1 MSEPHPLDDAAPAAR
16 ARTKTPLPIEQM
28 RAGMIARELTVSP
41 PDVVFVKGLIEAS
54 EGIGALFAES
64 GGDLTIV
71 APESRWAEMTE
82 LLADLEI
89 EIGARLGPILPA
101 LSAPS
106 SLSSPSAPSAPSA
119 PSSPSESAAA
129 PAGSR

>member
-1 MSEPHPLDDAAPAAR
+1 MSDPHRREGEAKAPR
-16 ARTKTPLPIEQM
+16 ARTKTPLPIELM
-28 RAGMIARELTVSP
+28 RAGMVARELSVSP

-71 APESRWAEMTE
+71 APASRWAEMSE

-101 LSAPS
+101 LG
-106 SLSSPSAPSAPSA
+106 
-119 PSSPSESAAA
+119 ESAAA
-129 PAGSR
+129 PGESQ

>member
-1 MSEPHPLDDAAPAAR
+1 MSDPQRTEGAAAATR
-16 ARTKTPLPIEQM
+16 ARTKSPLPIEQM
-28 RAGMIARELTVSP
+28 RAGMVARTFSVSP

-64 GGDLTIV
+64 GGELTIV

-82 LLADLEI
+82 LLADLEV

-101 LSAPS
+101 LG
-106 SLSSPSAPSAPSA
+106 
-119 PSSPSESAAA
+119 ESAAA
-129 PAGSR
+129 PAWSR

>member
-1 MSEPHPLDDAAPAAR
+1 MSDPQRSEGPAKATRAR
-16 ARTKTPLPIEQM
+16 AKTPLPIELM
-28 RAGMIARELTVSP
+28 RAGMVARELSVSP

-54 EGIGALFAES
+54 EGIGALFAER

-71 APESRWAEMTE
+71 APESRWAEMSE

-101 LSAPS
+101 LG
-106 SLSSPSAPSAPSA
+106 
-119 PSSPSESAAA
+119 ESAAA
-129 PAGSR
+129 PGESR

>member
-1 MSEPHPLDDAAPAAR
+1 MSEPQRTDGAASVAR
-16 ARTKTPLPIEQM
+16 ARTKTPLPIELM
-28 RAGMIARELTVSP
+28 RAGMVARELTVSP

-71 APESRWAEMTE
+71 APASRWAEMAE

-89 EIGARLGPILPA
+89 EIGARLGPFLPA
-101 LSAPS
+101 IGE
-106 SLSSPSAPSAPSA
+106 
-119 PSSPSESAAA
+119 SEAA

>member
-1 MSEPHPLDDAAPAAR
+1 MSEPQRNEGAAPVTR
-16 ARTKTPLPIEQM
+16 ARTKTPLPIELM
-28 RAGMIARELTVSP
+28 RAGMVARELTVSP

-71 APESRWAEMTE
+71 AHESRWAEMTE
-82 LLADLEI
+82 LLADLEL
-89 EIGARLGPILPA
+89 EIGARLGPFLPA
-101 LSAPS
+101 LDEAG
-106 SLSSPSAPSAPSA
+106 
-119 PSSPSESAAA
+119 ESAAA

>member
-1 MSEPHPLDDAAPAAR
+1 MSLPQRTDDAAPIAR
-16 ARTKTPLPIEQM
+16 ARAKTPLPIDLM
-28 RAGMIARELTVSP
+28 RAGMVARELTVSP

-101 LSAPS
+101 LHGPG
-106 SLSSPSAPSAPSA
+106 
-119 PSSPSESAAA
+119 ESAAA
-129 PAGSR
+129 PAASR

>member
-1 MSEPHPLDDAAPAAR
+1 MSDPQRSEGAATALRAR
-16 ARTKTPLPIEQM
+16 AKTPLPIEQM
-28 RAGMIARELTVSP
+28 RAGMVARELSVSP

-54 EGIGALFAES
+54 EGIGALFAER

-71 APESRWAEMTE
+71 APESRWAEMSE

-101 LSAPS
+101 LG
-106 SLSSPSAPSAPSA
+106 
-119 PSSPSESAAA
+119 ESAAA
-129 PAGSR
+129 PGESR

>member
-1 MSEPHPLDDAAPAAR
+1 
-16 ARTKTPLPIEQM
+16 
-28 RAGMIARELTVSP
+28 MIARELTVSP

-54 EGIGALFAES
+54 EGIGALFAEH

-71 APESRWAEMTE
+71 APESRWAEMSE

-101 LSAPS
+101 LGV
-106 SLSSPSAPSAPSA
+106 
-119 PSSPSESAAA
+119 PSSPGETTAA

>member
-1 MSEPHPLDDAAPAAR
+1 MSDPQRTEGAATAMR
-16 ARTKTPLPIEQM
+16 ARTKTPLPLSQM
-28 RAGMIARELTVSP
+28 RTGMVARTVSVSP

-64 GGDLTIV
+64 GGELTIV

-101 LSAPS
+101 LG
-106 SLSSPSAPSAPSA
+106 
-119 PSSPSESAAA
+119 ESAAA

>member
-1 MSEPHPLDDAAPAAR
+1 MSEPQRIDGATPAPR
-16 ARTKTPLPIEQM
+16 ARTKTPLPIELM
-28 RAGMIARELTVSP
+28 RAGMVACELTVSP

-71 APESRWAEMTE
+71 APESRWAEMAE

-101 LSAPS
+101 IGE
-106 SLSSPSAPSAPSA
+106 
-119 PSSPSESAAA
+119 SEAA

>member
-1 MSEPHPLDDAAPAAR
+1 MSPPQRTDDAAPPAR
-16 ARTKTPLPIEQM
+16 ARTKSPLPIALM
-28 RAGMIARELTVSP
+28 RAGMVARELTVSP

-71 APESRWAEMTE
+71 APESRWAEMAE

-101 LSAPS
+101 LGE
-106 SLSSPSAPSAPSA
+106 
-119 PSSPSESAAA
+119 PSESTAA

>member
-1 MSEPHPLDDAAPAAR
+1 MSEPNPLEDARPVTR
-16 ARTKTPLPIEQM
+16 ARSKTPLPIEQM

-71 APESRWAEMTE
+71 APESRWAEMME
-82 LLADLEI
+82 LLADLEV

-101 LSAPS
+101 LGVPGVPGVPS
-106 SLSSPSAPSAPSA
+106 VPSA
-119 PSSPSESAAA
+119 PSESAAA
-129 PAGSR
+129 PPGSR

>member
-1 MSEPHPLDDAAPAAR
+1 MSDPQRSEGAATVTR

-28 RAGMIARELTVSP
+28 RAGMVARELSVSP

-71 APESRWAEMTE
+71 APESRWAEMSE
-82 LLADLEI
+82 LLADLEL

-101 LSAPS
+101 LG
-106 SLSSPSAPSAPSA
+106 
-119 PSSPSESAAA
+119 ESAAA
-129 PAGSR
+129 PGESR

>member
-1 MSEPHPLDDAAPAAR
+1 MSDPQRANDEATAPR

-28 RAGMIARELTVSP
+28 RAGMVARSLSVSP

-64 GGDLTIV
+64 GGELTIV
-71 APESRWAEMTE
+71 APESRWAEMNE

-89 EIGARLGPILPA
+89 EIGARLGPVLPP
-101 LSAPS
+101 LG
-106 SLSSPSAPSAPSA
+106 
-119 PSSPSESAAA
+119 ESAAA
-129 PAGSR
+129 SAGSR

>member
-1 MSEPHPLDDAAPAAR
+1 MSDPQRNEGAAAVTR

-28 RAGMIARELTVSP
+28 RAGMVARELSVGP

-54 EGIGALFAES
+54 EGIGALFAER

-71 APESRWAEMTE
+71 APESRWAEMSE

-101 LSAPS
+101 LG
-106 SLSSPSAPSAPSA
+106 
-119 PSSPSESAAA
+119 ESAAA
-129 PAGSR
+129 PGESR

>member
-1 MSEPHPLDDAAPAAR
+1 MSEPQRTDGAAPAAR
-16 ARTKTPLPIEQM
+16 ARTKTPLPIDLM
-28 RAGMIARELTVSP
+28 RAGMVARELTVNP

-71 APESRWAEMTE
+71 AHESRWAEMSE

-101 LSAPS
+101 LGE
-106 SLSSPSAPSAPSA
+106 
-119 PSSPSESAAA
+119 SEAA
-129 PAGSR
+129 PVASR

>member
-1 MSEPHPLDDAAPAAR
+1 MSEPHPLEDARPVQPAR
-16 ARTKTPLPIEQM
+16 VKTPLPIEQM

-54 EGIGALFAES
+54 EGIGALFAER

-71 APESRWAEMTE
+71 APESRWAEMSE

-101 LSAPS
+101 LG
-106 SLSSPSAPSAPSA
+106 SPG
-119 PSSPSESAAA
+119 ETTAA

>member
-1 MSEPHPLDDAAPAAR
+1 MSDPHRNEGPAAVTR
-16 ARTKTPLPIEQM
+16 ARTKAPLPIELM
-28 RAGMIARELTVSP
+28 RSGMIARELSVSP

-71 APESRWAEMTE
+71 APESRWAEMSE

-89 EIGARLGPILPA
+89 EIGARLGPILPV
-101 LSAPS
+101 LG
-106 SLSSPSAPSAPSA
+106 
-119 PSSPSESAAA
+119 ESAAA
-129 PAGSR
+129 PVESR

>member
-1 MSEPHPLDDAAPAAR
+1 MSEPQRNDGAAPMMR
-16 ARTKTPLPIEQM
+16 ARTKTPLPIELM
-28 RAGMIARELTVSP
+28 RAGMVARELTVSP

-101 LSAPS
+101 LNDA
-106 SLSSPSAPSAPSA
+106 
-119 PSSPSESAAA
+119 AAA
-129 PAGSR
+129 PAGSK

>member
-1 MSEPHPLDDAAPAAR
+1 MSSPQRIDGAAKVAP
-16 ARTKTPLPIEQM
+16 ARTKTPLPIERM

-101 LSAPS
+101 LGS
-106 SLSSPSAPSAPSA
+106 S
-119 PSSPSESAAA
+119 SESAAA

>member
-1 MSEPHPLDDAAPAAR
+1 MSDPQRNEGAATVTR
-16 ARTKTPLPIEQM
+16 ARTKTPLPIELM
-28 RAGMIARELTVSP
+28 RAGMVARELSVSP

-71 APESRWAEMTE
+71 APESRWAEMSE

-101 LSAPS
+101 LG
-106 SLSSPSAPSAPSA
+106 
-119 PSSPSESAAA
+119 ESAAA
-129 PAGSR
+129 PVESR

>member
-1 MSEPHPLDDAAPAAR
+1 MSPPQRIDDAASAVR
-16 ARTKTPLPIEQM
+16 TRTKSPLPIALM
-28 RAGMIARELTVSP
+28 RAGMVARELTVSP

-71 APESRWAEMTE
+71 APESRWAEMAE

-101 LSAPS
+101 LGE
-106 SLSSPSAPSAPSA
+106 
-119 PSSPSESAAA
+119 PSESTAA